1 MEKLEQI
8 IIKISG
14 FKGNIKLTP
23 DNFDIKEVTELI
35 EQTEK
40 LLFPN
45 DRKNRPLISY
55 RVEEGSIKNIFKTSV
70 QTVIGFSAVLM
81 QVQATKQI
89 DFLETNSAKAIET
102 LQKNSVEKGYSFE
115 ISTSLKDSPK
125 VYIDKNTFYFRT
137 EEEWVDAEFYFYGKI
152 TNAGGKEKA
161 NIHLFN
167 QEYGTLYIATP
178 QEFLAK
184 AEKNILYKQFGIRAK
199 GKQNTITGEIDKN
212 SLQFLELLDYESAY
226 NEKYLKQLRKKSAKW
241 LINTNPDKFMDELRG
256 YDA

>member
-23 DNFDIKEVTELI
+23 DNFDIKEVIELI

-115 ISTSLKDSPK
+115 IYTSLKDSPK

-184 AEKNILYKQFGIRAK
+184 AEKNILYKQFGVRAK

-241 LINTNPDKFMDELRG
+241 LFNTNPDKFMDELRG